1 MAPRALL
8 PVARRRCHRADSILY
23 VETRDSPLLFRRPFF
38 RFALHPSLAGRP
50 LFRGRLRLVLG
61 CLASLVRRGFL
72 GRLRPGLRLL
82 LGLGFRSHV
91 FGRLR
96 LGLRLLLGL
105 GFRRFARYLL
115 LRQLPMRFRA
125 PFRPPF
131 ALPDR
136 FRPVLDFSVLIVR
149 HSVFPPR
156 DEGLPASLPET
167 GSDARASSGSIRDES
182 ASQRPADGRARPST
196 RRRHPA
202 RRGEQTIRNYDPASP
217 GPRTS

>member
-1 MAPRALL
+1 
-8 PVARRRCHRADSILY
+8 
-23 VETRDSPLLFRRPFF
+23 

-82 LGLGFRSHV
+82 LGLGFR
-91 FGRLR
+91 
-96 LGLRLLLGL
+96 
-105 GFRRFARYLL
+105 RFARYLL

-136 FRPVLDFSVLIVR
+136 FRPVLDLSVLIVR

-156 DEGLPASLPET
+156 DEGLPASL
-167 GSDARASSGSIRDES
+167 
-182 ASQRPADGRARPST
+182 
-196 RRRHPA
+196 
-202 RRGEQTIRNYDPASP
+202 
-217 GPRTS
+217 

>member
-1 MAPRALL
+1 MAPRALSS
-8 PVARRRCHRADSILY
+8 VARRRCHRADSILY

-72 GRLRPGLRLL
+72 GRLR
-82 LGLGFRSHV
+82 
-91 FGRLR
+91 

-136 FRPVLDFSVLIVR
+136 FRPVLDFSVLIV
-149 HSVFPPR
+149 
-156 DEGLPASLPET
+156 L
-167 GSDARASSGSIRDES
+167 
-182 ASQRPADGRARPST
+182 
-196 RRRHPA
+196 
-202 RRGEQTIRNYDPASP
+202 
-217 GPRTS
+217 